1 MAFDSSPPSSSSSSG
16 KPASPRGRLAA
27 LAPVGSLARH
37 LVRRLLPA
45 LVALIVLDLGVT
57 WVVTRKVGLEA
68 WVLRDIFWTMMI
80 SQALLVSLFAWV
92 LVRSEEHTSDSS
104 H

>member
-16 KPASPRGRLAA
+16 KPASLRGRLAA

-57 WVVTRKVGLEA
+57 LVVTRKVGLEA
-68 WVLRDIFWTMMI
+68 WAFRGSFWKMMLSSALR
-80 SQALLVSLFAWV
+80 VSLFAWV
-92 LVRSEEHTSDSS
+92 LVSCVVSGL
-104 H
+104 

>member
-1 MAFDSSPPSSSSSSG
+1 MAVESLLPSSYSSSG
-16 KPASPRGRLAA
+16 KPASLRGRLAA

-80 SQALLVSLFAWV
+80 SQALLVSL
-92 LVRSEEHTSDSS
+92 LDRKSTRLNSS